1 MKIAYADDNPE
12 CLRAFEAALEIYGK
26 QYDVSFFSYA
36 SAEELLSDL
45 KKTTFDAIFTDIEM
59 QKMNGIEMMK
69 ELHRN
74 RYDIPVIF
82 ITSHTKYVYQSFGIN
97 VLGYITKQK
106 LDEELPVILQKIQAE
121 IQHRRMIPF
130 SSGSETVM
138 IREEDILYID
148 SSQEKTKFFHN
159 FFYDN
164 NNDKFYNTKF
174 ILNDDIKKFLNMKD
188 NFYIRKIWKKNK
200 LEFFSY
206 YLFDINEKYYIY
218 ILKNISEMQFIQI

>member
-1 MKIAYADDNPE
+1 MKIFNSKDKLTNK
-12 CLRAFEAALEIYGK
+12 IIIK
-26 QYDVSFFSYA
+26 NK
-36 SAEELLSDL
+36 EES
-45 KKTTFDAIFTDIEM
+45 
-59 QKMNGIEMMK
+59 
-69 ELHRN
+69 
-74 RYDIPVIF
+74 
-82 ITSHTKYVYQSFGIN
+82 
-97 VLGYITKQK
+97 
-106 LDEELPVILQKIQAE
+106 
-121 IQHRRMIPF
+121 
-130 SSGSETVM
+130 
-138 IREEDILYID
+138 ILYID

-218 ILKNISEMQFIQI
+218 TKKYFGNANLYKYKPYLDIYTPVENFMKPISYYDESIYDIVNNQLLILNGTLFFNYYINF

>member
-1 MKIAYADDNPE
+1 MALFSQNNFNNFYDNINSTQFKQITNGKINYIANQINNDYLIININNKKKRIQGFILFFNE
-12 CLRAFEAALEIYGK
+12 ILEINKIDGSNDIKKGTHALIYI
-26 QYDVSFFSYA
+26 YMNYFLNA
-36 SAEELLSDL
+36 ILLSSSKNMKLFNSKDE
-45 KKTTFDAIFTDIEM
+45 FTNKIII
-59 QKMNGIEMMK
+59 KNK
-69 ELHRN
+69 EE
-74 RYDIPVIF
+74 
-82 ITSHTKYVYQSFGIN
+82 S
-97 VLGYITKQK
+97 
-106 LDEELPVILQKIQAE
+106 
-121 IQHRRMIPF
+121 
-130 SSGSETVM
+130 
-138 IREEDILYID
+138 ILYID